1 MADLPIN
8 IEDLLRQ
15 RTVEGDR
22 IEYKAGWNPAAV
34 MRTLC
39 AFANDFE
46 NLGGGEIIEKS
57 FRGPIHEEVR
67 AALRFIQ
74 NEVIREKVIKRKDKA
89 EAIRLFNYPFAAVE
103 EAVVNA
109 VYHRSYEQ
117 PEPVEVRVS
126 PDRIE
131 VVSYPGPDVSIRMAA
146 LNGGR
151 LVARR
156 YRNRRIGDF
165 LKELDLTEGRCTG
178 IPTMRTAMAE
188 NGSPPPRFATDE
200 GRTYFFVELLVHPEL
215 PGIAKSHVKAHDG
228 AHVEAH
234 VRAHDGAHVRAH
246 DGAHV
251 KGHDEAHVQ
260 AHDGAHVEAHVEAH
274 DGACVKE
281 DDGGHVEAHDAAHV
295 KTVWKMNPTESTI
308 LKFLENAPQSRLAI
322 AVLLGLTSRSGHL
335 YKAIFRLRDVG
346 YVELTEPESPQSRNQ
361 KYRIT
366 EKGRA
371 GLVRCET

>member
-200 GRTYFFVELLVHPEL
+200 GRTYFFVEFLVHPEL

-260 AHDGAHVEAHVEAH
+260 AHDGAHDGAHVEAH

>member
-117 PEPVEVRVS
+117 LEPVEVRVS
-126 PDRIE
+126 PER
-131 VVSYPGPDVSIRMAA
+131 
-146 LNGGR
+146 GR
-151 LVARR
+151 L
-156 YRNRRIGDF
+156 
-165 LKELDLTEGRCTG
+165 
-178 IPTMRTAMAE
+178 
-188 NGSPPPRFATDE
+188 S
-200 GRTYFFVELLVHPEL
+200 
-215 PGIAKSHVKAHDG
+215 
-228 AHVEAH
+228 
-234 VRAHDGAHVRAH
+234 
-246 DGAHV
+246 
-251 KGHDEAHVQ
+251 
-260 AHDGAHVEAHVEAH
+260 
-274 DGACVKE
+274 
-281 DDGGHVEAHDAAHV
+281 
-295 KTVWKMNPTESTI
+295 
-308 LKFLENAPQSRLAI
+308 
-322 AVLLGLTSRSGHL
+322 
-335 YKAIFRLRDVG
+335 
-346 YVELTEPESPQSRNQ
+346 
-361 KYRIT
+361 
-366 EKGRA
+366 
-371 GLVRCET
+371 